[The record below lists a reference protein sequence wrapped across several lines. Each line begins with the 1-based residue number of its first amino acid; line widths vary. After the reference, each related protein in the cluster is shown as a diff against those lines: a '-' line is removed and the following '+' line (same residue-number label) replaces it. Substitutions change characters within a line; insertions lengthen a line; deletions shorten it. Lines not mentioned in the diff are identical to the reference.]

1 LWVFILPFITLHFIY
16 PFGTLYTILSDAYCW
31 VYFLTI
37 WISCFIWCI
46 GFYSF
51 SYNICFTYLYL
62 HSSLHSIPRC
72 LYYLVKG
79 FLNVLFHSSFPL
91 AYYWWRESFVPGFPR
106 LLEWLLVYLQVH
118 LIPIEKI
125 PTFQWSLVPVLPIR
139 LTVHSSQWSFSRWF
153 HLLPFHFNWLFS
165 WLKGK
170 GTKWTLYA
178 VFSSPSKRWP

>member
-1 LWVFILPFITLHFIY
+1 LWVFILPFITLHLIY

-106 LLEWLLVYLQVH
+106 LLEWLLVYL
-118 LIPIEKI
+118 PG
-125 PTFQWSLVPVLPIR
+125 TFDSYWKDPNISMVSGSC
-139 LTVHSSQWSFSRWF
+139 SS
-153 HLLPFHFNWLFS
+153 
-165 WLKGK
+165 
-170 GTKWTLYA
+170 Y
-178 VFSSPSKRWP
+178 